1 MKIVLIYN
9 NEIFTETLYHKAFDF
24 LHIGK
29 AHIPQGEIL
38 QMITNLLQP
47 FSIFGHVEKLEVVR
61 ESTST
66 IRAIC
71 PVCGGNNLEIQK
83 TGNKSGRYACYSG
96 GCSTEQ
102 IRNTIAPLINDGRG
116 SGRREKRLKIV
127 DERII
132 PVELPQNIEIIPV
145 PGLTP
150 ISSVNKGNK
159 QETIYHYSDY
169 QWVLRSDFY
178 DENGTR
184 THKTTKPLHIEDGK
198 NINSKGDRKWP
209 IYHLSEIQELGH
221 DKWIMGFEGEKCV
234 ESARTMGMLS
244 TTWMGSAWGMDD
256 LCDGMRSLLDA
267 GVKGFIY
274 FPDNDEPGLKKAALI
289 RKAAAKTGIPALIVH
304 LWDIWEQCPEKADIA
319 DFIASQ
325 EWNQQDFIEKM
336 NNLVKISADRFSSE
350 FEEIKSS
357 GGGNIPNITAWCES
371 QFSSL
376 IADIVFNQLSY
387 DSLEQ
392 NWYEYSNTGI
402 LVKTNPDMVL
412 LTCESEVK
420 KYVWLFPD
428 NLGRPHSISARF
440 LQGIEKLLRGKLANN
455 WTETPGLMPFTNG
468 VLDISTM
475 KLLPHS
481 HNNFLKWILP
491 YEYNPVATCQPIDK
505 WFKSQVSDDGT
516 IEVLRAYLYAI
527 ATGKYEW
534 EQYLELIGK
543 GGTGKGTFTRLA
555 QALIG
560 IKNTHS
566 TRLQRLEK
574 SPFEPASLKNKRLCV
589 ITDSDRFVGEVS
601 VLKSLTGSDLIPYEV
616 KGKQSESGFIFQGM
630 VLICGNE
637 SIATSDYTSGLQRR
651 RISVRF
657 DKQIKRDQQI
667 SLIDFRSDGS
677 MSGEFVPYLSGFVN
691 WILGIGEAR
700 AKELLKDHCKFSQ
713 ELDNQNRAMIVET
726 NPLAAWVD
734 EQLILEPRYKNYVG
748 IAKQIR
754 LSTGEL
760 GNTESWTEYKNVN
773 TWLYPNYCSYA
784 ENTGLNPL
792 SQKRFSSLLLDLLD
806 AQLKLPIIKGGDR
819 NGSYFMGIRIRQG
832 GDFSTPT
839 LITNLSDES
848 VLEQIEYITTTQ
860 NSKCDGLRDGYV
872 MENVMGQSLV
882 NQESDGCD
890 GKIEKIEIT
899 TNYQN
904 TNLSEN
910 TIVNELENLVSL
922 PSHPSLE
929 EQYPVGT
936 WIKDKDDYGFLP
948 PSFYKVVGYQD
959 GYVIGE
965 NEHGVSS
972 LSASSCSVP
981 TALEI
986 QKLESKPTARKSI
999 GVDSICSYDGEKYI
1013 VVGFDSKKLIISIQK
1028 FNDKSAKIK
1037 NVSIKALKFED

>member
-1 MKIVLIYN
+1 
-9 NEIFTETLYHKAFDF
+9 
-24 LHIGK
+24 
-29 AHIPQGEIL
+29 
-38 QMITNLLQP
+38 MITNLLQP
-47 FSIFGHVEKLEVVR
+47 FSIFDHVTKLEVVR
-61 ESTST
+61 ETAST

-96 GCSTEQ
+96 GCTTEQ
-102 IRNTIAPLINDGRG
+102 IRNTIAPLKKDDGRG
-116 SGRREKRLKIV
+116 SGRREKRLRIV

-132 PVELPQNIEIIPV
+132 PVELPQDIEIIPV
-145 PGLTP
+145 PGLAP
-150 ISSVNKGNK
+150 ISSVTKGNK
-159 QETIYHYSDY
+159 KETIYHYSDS

-178 DENGTR
+178 DENGVR
-184 THKTTKPLHIEDGK
+184 THKTTKPWHIEDGK
-198 NINSKGDRKWP
+198 NINSKGDRQWTV
-209 IYHLSEIQELGH
+209 YRLSEIQELGR
-221 DKWIMGFEGEKCV
+221 DKWVCGFEGEKCV
-234 ESARTMGMLS
+234 ESARSMGILS
-244 TTWMGSAWGMDD
+244 TTWMGSAWNIDD
-256 LCDGMRSLLDA
+256 LSNGMNSLLDA
-267 GVKGFIY
+267 GVKGLIY
-274 FPDNDEPGLKKAALI
+274 FPDNDDPGLKKAALI
-289 RKAAAKTGIPALIVH
+289 KKAAAKQGICTLIVH
-304 LWDIWEQCPEKADIA
+304 LWDIWEQCPEKSDIA

-325 EWNQQDFIEKM
+325 EWDHQEFIDKM
-336 NNLVKISADRFSSE
+336 NNLVRISADRFSLE
-350 FEEIKSS
+350 FEEIKKSG

-376 IADIVFNQLSY
+376 IADIIRDQLSY

-392 NWYEYSNTGI
+392 NWYEYDDKGI
-402 LVKTNPDMVL
+402 WIKTNPDMVL

-440 LQGIEKLLRGKLANN
+440 LQGIEKLLRGKLSNN
-455 WTETPGLMPFTNG
+455 WIEAPGLMPFTNG
-468 VLDISTM
+468 VLDLNTM

-505 WFKSQVSDDGT
+505 WFKSQVSDLGT

-601 VLKSLTGSDLIPYEV
+601 VLKALTGSDLIPYEV
-616 KGKQSESGFIFQGM
+616 KGKQSDSGFIFQGM

-637 SIATSDYTSGLQRR
+637 SISTSDYTSGLQRR
-651 RISVRF
+651 RISIRF

-691 WILGIGEAR
+691 WVLGIGEAR

-713 ELDNQNRAMIVET
+713 ELDNQNKAMIVET

-734 EQLILEPRYKNYVG
+734 EQLILEPRHKTYVG

-754 LSTGEL
+754 VSSGEM
-760 GNTESWTEYKNVN
+760 GNTESWTEYRNVN

-832 GDFSTPT
+832 EDFDTPT

-848 VLEQIEYITTTQ
+848 ALEQIEYITTTE
-860 NSKCDGLRDGYV
+860 NLNRDRSCDGYV
-872 MENVMGQSLV
+872 TGHVMGQ
-882 NQESDGCD
+882 NHIYQGSDGCD
-890 GKIEKIEIT
+890 GKIEKIQIT
-899 TNYQN
+899 TEDQN
-904 TNLSEN
+904 MNLSEN
-910 TIVNELENLVSL
+910 TITFANENLDAL

-929 EQYPVGT
+929 EKYPVGT
-936 WIKDKDDYGFLP
+936 WVKHISGIAFLP
-948 PSFYKVVGYQD
+948 PSFYKVIGYKD
-959 GYVIGE
+959 GRVMGE
-965 NEHGVSS
+965 NKHGISS
-972 LSASSCSVP
+972 LSASGCSQP

-986 QKLESKPTARKSI
+986 EKLESKALPSKKAI
-999 GVDSICSYDGEKYI
+999 GINSICIYAGEKYI
-1013 VVGFDSKKLIISIQK
+1013 VVGFDSKKSMISIQPLANK
-1028 FNDKSAKIK
+1028 NARPQ
-1037 NVSIKALKFED
+1037 NVSIKALLFED

>member
-1 MKIVLIYN
+1 
-9 NEIFTETLYHKAFDF
+9 
-24 LHIGK
+24 
-29 AHIPQGEIL
+29 
-38 QMITNLLQP
+38 MITSLLQP
-47 FSIFGHVEKLEVVR
+47 FSIFDHVTKLEVVR
-61 ESTST
+61 ETAST

-71 PVCGGNNLEIQK
+71 PVCGGNNLEVQK
-83 TGNKSGRYACYSG
+83 VGNKSGRYACYSG
-96 GCSTEQ
+96 GCTTEQ
-102 IRNTIAPLINDGRG
+102 IRNIIAPLESGRG

-127 DERII
+127 NERII
-132 PVELPQNIEIIPV
+132 PVDLPENIEIIPILDLV
-145 PGLTP
+145 P
-150 ISSVNKGNK
+150 ISSVIKGNK
-159 QETIYHYSDY
+159 QETIYHYSDS

-184 THKTTKPLHIEDGK
+184 THKTTKPWHIKDGK
-198 NINSKGDRKWP
+198 NINSKGDLQWP
-209 IYHLSEIQELGH
+209 IYRLSEIQKLGR
-221 DKWIMGFEGEKCV
+221 DKWICAFEGEKCV
-234 ESARTMGMLS
+234 ESARTMGILS
-244 TTWMGSAWGMDD
+244 TTWMGSAWNIDD
-256 LCDGMRSLLDA
+256 LSNGIKSLLDA
-267 GVKGFIY
+267 GIKGLIY

-289 RKAAAKTGIPALIVH
+289 KKAAAKQGISLLIVH

-325 EWNQQDFIEKM
+325 EWDHQNFIDKM
-336 NNLVKISADRFSSE
+336 NNLVRISADRFSLE
-350 FEEIKSS
+350 FEEIKKS
-357 GGGNIPNITAWCES
+357 GGGGEIPNITAWCES

-376 IADIVFNQLSY
+376 IADVIRDQLSY

-392 NWYEYSNTGI
+392 NWYEYDNKGI
-402 LVKTNPDMVL
+402 WIKTNPDMVL

-428 NLGRPHSISARF
+428 SLGRPHSISARF

-468 VLDISTM
+468 VLELNTM

-491 YEYNPVATCQPIDK
+491 YEYNPVATCHPIEK
-505 WFKSQVSDDGT
+505 WFNSQVKDAGT

-534 EQYLELIGK
+534 QQYLELIGK
-543 GGTGKGTFTRLA
+543 GGTGKGTFMRLA

-566 TRLQRLEK
+566 TRLARLEK
-574 SPFEPASLKNKRLCV
+574 LQFEPASLKNKRLCV
-589 ITDSDRFVGEVS
+589 IADSDRFVGEVS
-601 VLKSLTGSDLIPYEV
+601 ILKSLTGSDLIPYEV
-616 KGKQSESGFIFQGM
+616 KKKQSESGFIFQGM

-637 SIATSDYTSGLQRR
+637 SISTSDYTSGLQRR
-651 RISVRF
+651 RISIRF

-677 MSGEFVPYLSGFVN
+677 MSGEFVPYLPGFAN
-691 WILGIGEAR
+691 WVLGIGEAR

-713 ELDNQNRAMIVET
+713 DLNNQNKSMIVET

-734 EQLILEPRYKNYVG
+734 EQLILEPRHKTYVG

-754 LSTGEL
+754 VSSGEM
-760 GNTESWTEYKNVN
+760 GNTESWIEYRNVN

-832 GDFSTPT
+832 EDFNTPT

-848 VLEQIEYITTTQ
+848 VLEQIEYISDTETL
-860 NSKCDGLRDGYV
+860 KCDGLRDGSV
-872 MENVMGQSLV
+872 MDNVMGQSLIY
-882 NQESDGCD
+882 QGSDGCD
-890 GKIEKIEIT
+890 GKIEKIQIT
-899 TNYQN
+899 TENQSM
-904 TNLSEN
+904 NLSEN
-910 TIVNELENLVSL
+910 TIAFENENSDTL

-936 WIKDKDDYGFLP
+936 WVKHTSGIGFLP
-948 PSFYKVVGYQD
+948 PSFYKVVGYKD
-959 GYVIGE
+959 GYVMGE
-965 NEHGVSS
+965 NKHGISS
-972 LSASSCSVP
+972 LSASGCSQP

-986 QKLESKPTARKSI
+986 EKIESKPAASKAISI
-999 GVDSICSYDGEKYI
+999 DSVCVYSGEKYI
-1013 VVGFDSKKLIISIQK
+1013 VVGFDSKKSMISIK
-1028 FNDKSAKIK
+1028 PLANKNAKPQ

>member
-1 MKIVLIYN
+1 
-9 NEIFTETLYHKAFDF
+9 
-24 LHIGK
+24 
-29 AHIPQGEIL
+29 
-38 QMITNLLQP
+38 MITNLLQP
-47 FSIFGHVEKLEVVR
+47 FSIFDHVTKLEVVR
-61 ESTST
+61 ETASS

-96 GCSTEQ
+96 GCTTEQ
-102 IRNTIAPLINDGRG
+102 IRNTIAPLKKDDGRG
-116 SGRREKRLKIV
+116 SGRREKRLRIV

-150 ISSVNKGNK
+150 ISSITKGNK
-159 QETIYHYSDY
+159 QETIYHYSDS

-184 THKTTKPLHIEDGK
+184 THKTTKPWHIEDGK
-198 NINSKGDRKWP
+198 NINSKGDRQWP
-209 IYHLSEIQELGH
+209 VYRLSEIQELGR
-221 DKWIMGFEGEKCV
+221 DKWVCGFEGEKCV
-234 ESARTMGMLS
+234 ESARSMGILS
-244 TTWMGSAWGMDD
+244 TTWMGSAWNIDD
-256 LCDGMRSLLDA
+256 LSNGMNSLLDA
-267 GVKGFIY
+267 GVKGLIY
-274 FPDNDEPGLKKAALI
+274 FPDNDEPGLKKAALVG
-289 RKAAAKTGIPALIVH
+289 KAAAKQGICILIVH
-304 LWDIWEQCPEKADIA
+304 LWDIWEQCYPKSDIA

-325 EWNQQDFIEKM
+325 EWDHQEFIDKM
-336 NNLVKISADRFSSE
+336 NNLVRISADRFSLE
-350 FEEIKSS
+350 FEEIKKSGG

-376 IADIVFNQLSY
+376 IADIIRDQLSY

-392 NWYEYSNTGI
+392 NWYEYDDKGI
-402 LVKTNPDMVL
+402 WVKTNPDMVL

-440 LQGIEKLLRGKLANN
+440 LQGVEKLLRGKLSNN
-455 WTETPGLMPFTNG
+455 WTEAPGLMPFTNG
-468 VLDISTM
+468 VLDLNTM

-505 WFKSQVSDDGT
+505 WFKSQVGDAGT

-527 ATGKYEW
+527 ATGRYEW

-601 VLKSLTGSDLIPYEV
+601 VLKALTGSDLIPYEI

-637 SIATSDYTSGLQRR
+637 SISTSDYTSGLQRR
-651 RISVRF
+651 RISIRF
-657 DKQIKRDQQI
+657 DKQIKRDQQQ

-691 WILGIGEAR
+691 WVLGIGEAR

-713 ELDNQNRAMIVET
+713 ELDNQNKAMIVET

-734 EQLILEPRYKNYVG
+734 EQLILEPRYKTYVG

-754 LSTGEL
+754 VSNGEM
-760 GNTESWTEYKNVN
+760 GNTESWTEYRNVN
-773 TWLYPNYCSYA
+773 SWLYPNYCSYA
-784 ENTGLNPL
+784 LETGLNPL

-832 GDFSTPT
+832 EDFDTPT

-848 VLEQIEYITTTQ
+848 ALEQIEYITATE
-860 NSKCDGLRDGYV
+860 NLKCDGSCDGYV
-872 MENVMGQSLV
+872 TGHVMGQ
-882 NQESDGCD
+882 NHIYQGSDGCD
-890 GKIEKIEIT
+890 GKIEKIQIT
-899 TNYQN
+899 TEDQN
-904 TNLSEN
+904 MNLSEN
-910 TIVNELENLVSL
+910 TIAFANENLDAL
-922 PSHPSLE
+922 PSQPSLE
-929 EQYPVGT
+929 EKYPVGT
-936 WIKDKDDYGFLP
+936 WVKHTSGIGFLP
-948 PSFYKVVGYQD
+948 PSFYKVIGYKD
-959 GYVIGE
+959 GRVMGE
-965 NEHGVSS
+965 NEHGISS
-972 LSASSCSVP
+972 LSASGCSQP

-986 QKLESKPTARKSI
+986 EKLESKAVPCKKAI
-999 GVDSICSYDGEKYI
+999 ALNSICTYSGEKFV
-1013 VVGFDSKKLIISIQK
+1013 VVGFDSKKSIISIQPLSNK
-1028 FNDKSAKIK
+1028 NARPQ
-1037 NVSIKALKFED
+1037 NVSIKALLFED